1 MKPDS
6 PETGLVDHEVHA
18 PKGWA
23 SSARI
28 CIIVLNW
35 NGWRDTIRC
44 LESLLASD
52 QAAFRVVLI
61 DNGSTDG
68 SVERIEEW
76 AATRIAT
83 VVYDRTQALAHGV
96 ESEEAKMAGLGRSL
110 VIVANERNVGF
121 GAGNNV
127 GLSYALACG
136 FDAMWVLNND
146 TTVDAECLTR
156 MLRELERAPRVGAV
170 GCVVYQMDHPHTVQL
185 WGGAHV
191 DMTLGIAP
199 HVMNSSASHRL
210 NMLSGVS
217 VLLRADA
224 LREIGL
230 FDENFFMYWED
241 SDLSFR
247 LRSAG
252 WALRV
257 APEARIWHR
266 ESSSLG
272 GSTNVTR
279 DHYYNESLRKLF
291 GKYSWLP
298 AVPICFGLLARRT
311 RRVMA
316 VLLSRR
322 GERRG

>member
-1 MKPDS
+1 LSLGPTTSM
-6 PETGLVDHEVHA
+6 GLSHIAVVL
-18 PKGWA
+18 
-23 SSARI
+23 
-28 CIIVLNW
+28 LNW

-44 LESLLASD
+44 LESLLVSD
-52 QAAFRVVLI
+52 QVAFRIVVV

-68 SVERIEEW
+68 SADQVREW
-76 AATRIAT
+76 AAVRIAT
-83 VVYDRTQALAHGV
+83 TTYDRNQALAGGI
-96 ESEEAKMAGLGRSL
+96 ESEEAKVAMFPRSL
-110 VIVANERNVGF
+110 VLVLNGDNVGF

-127 GLSYALACG
+127 GLSYALARG
-136 FDAMWVLNND
+136 FDAVWVLNND
-146 TTVDAECLTR
+146 TTVDSGCLAS
-156 MLRELERAPRVGAV
+156 MLRAIESGPHIGAA
-170 GCVVYQMDHPHTVQL
+170 GCVTYQMDHPHTVQL

-191 DMTLGIAP
+191 DMVLGIAL
-199 HVMNSSASHRL
+199 HIMSLSASHRL

-241 SDLSFR
+241 ADLSFR

-272 GSTNVTR
+272 GRTNRDR
-279 DHYYNESLRKLF
+279 DHYYNESLEKFFL
-291 GKYSWLP
+291 KHSWLP
-298 AVPICFGLLARRT
+298 AVPICLGLTARRAK
-311 RRVMA
+311 RVLA
-316 VLLSRR
+316 AILPRT
-322 GERRG
+322 GEQND

>member
-1 MKPDS
+1 MK
-6 PETGLVDHEVHA
+6 
-18 PKGWA
+18 
-23 SSARI
+23 SARVAVI
-28 CIIVLNW
+28 LLNW

-44 LESLLASD
+44 LESLVDSD

-68 SVERIEEW
+68 SIERIQEW
-76 AATRIAT
+76 AATRIAI
-83 VVYDRTQALAHGV
+83 VAYNRTQAVAGGV
-96 ESEEAKMAGLGRSL
+96 ESEETRVSMFPRSL
-110 VIVANERNVGF
+110 VLVLNGDNVGF

-127 GLSYALACG
+127 GLSYALARG

-146 TTVDAECLTR
+146 TTVDSGCLAS
-156 MLRELERAPRVGAV
+156 MLRAIEAEPRVGAA
-170 GCVVYQMDHPHTVQL
+170 GCVVCEMDHPHTVQL

-191 DMTLGIAP
+191 DMVLGVAP
-199 HVMNSSASHRL
+199 HITSPSSSRSL

-217 VLLRADA
+217 VLLRAAA

-252 WALRV
+252 WDLRV
-257 APEARIWHR
+257 APDARIWHR

-272 GSTNVTR
+272 GRTNATR
-279 DHYYNESLRKLF
+279 DYYYNESLRKF
-291 GKYSWLP
+291 FVKHSWLP
-298 AVPICFGLLARRT
+298 AVPICLGLAARETRRT
-311 RRVMA
+311 IAA
-316 VLLSRR
+316 VHPRR
-322 GERRG
+322 GG